1 MNEQKYKLN
10 SKRYRERIIKNWI
23 IAVIVAAIIIWA
35 FAGMPALELK
45 SKSIEILKSIFK
57 GLFLSLIHISEP
69 TRPY

>member
-35 FAGMPALELK
+35 FAGVPSLELK
-45 SKSIEILKSIFK
+45 SKSLEILK
-57 GLFLSLIHISEP
+57 LSWLNDERLINHGEL
-69 TRPY
+69 

>member
-35 FAGMPALELK
+35 FAG
-45 SKSIEILKSIFK
+45 
-57 GLFLSLIHISEP
+57 LSLIHI
-69 TRPY
+69 